1 MKEPL
6 RESLINSTAA
16 RRPSHLVSSQIFRI
30 PARSTSASA
39 AAAPLPCLVLW
50 HCKTTYSSVYLETW
64 SLDSLQDFES
74 VNKQPMADDIHTYLQ
89 VDHIAPTRRPSGF
102 RHTWRTNTAFASKSS
117 TVRVTAVI
125 NDPTPKGLQP

>member
-30 PARSTSASA
+30 PARSASASA

-50 HCKTTYSSVYLETW
+50 HCRTNYIFECLPG
-64 SLDSLQDFES
+64 DSLQDFES
-74 VNKQPMADDIHTYLQ
+74 VNKLSLADDIQYIHT
-89 VDHIAPTRRPSGF
+89 V
-102 RHTWRTNTAFASKSS
+102 HTFKLTT
-117 TVRVTAVI
+117 
-125 NDPTPKGLQP
+125 